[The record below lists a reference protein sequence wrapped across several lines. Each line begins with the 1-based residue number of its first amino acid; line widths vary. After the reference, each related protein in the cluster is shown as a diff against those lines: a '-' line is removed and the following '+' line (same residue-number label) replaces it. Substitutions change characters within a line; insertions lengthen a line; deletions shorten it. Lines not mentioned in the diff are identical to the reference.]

1 MSITNGQPA
10 WQPPYLHH
18 TNSNRSVS
26 HLDDVPARTQTPID
40 NPSVLMPEA
49 PLDIEEENRRAL
61 FADLYRKTEDK
72 VALLFSEDGSY
83 NYPAI
88 SALRRSP
95 PPSANIIPPTTD
107 HEPIKEPPLKKAK
120 RTIEEDDFD
129 DDGSDDGILLMAKSK
144 KKSVP
149 SSSGVPRPPAF
160 NPRRRDTNI
169 SIASTETAKKVPTSV
184 HGDEWMCHYES

>member
-95 PPSANIIPPTTD
+95 PPPQTLSLPRPTTSQSRN
-107 HEPIKEPPLKKAK
+107 PP
-120 RTIEEDDFD
+120 
-129 DDGSDDGILLMAKSK
+129 
-144 KKSVP
+144 
-149 SSSGVPRPPAF
+149 
-160 NPRRRDTNI
+160 
-169 SIASTETAKKVPTSV
+169 
-184 HGDEWMCHYES
+184 